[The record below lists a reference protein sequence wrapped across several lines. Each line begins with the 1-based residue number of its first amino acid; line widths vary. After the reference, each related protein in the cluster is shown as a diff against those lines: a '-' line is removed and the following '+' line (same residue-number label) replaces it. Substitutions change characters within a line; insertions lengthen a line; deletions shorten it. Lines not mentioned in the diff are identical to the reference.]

1 MVVFGRVGSDGVG
14 VGSVWVDPEPTLIEG
29 LKGTIQVV
37 FALPVGEGNSSRT
50 VLLKSR
56 RLDPIQPIGRI
67 TVSGLG
73 SDIAS
78 QVVPLEFVVSRSPGQ
93 YYGSARKT

>member
-14 VGSVWVDPEPTLIEG
+14 MSSVWVDPEPTLIEG

-37 FALPVGEGNSSRT
+37 IAFPVGEGNSSRAI
-50 VLLKSR
+50 LLKSR

-67 TVSGLG
+67 SVSGLG
-73 SDIAS
+73 SDVAS
-78 QVVPLEFVVSRSPGQ
+78 
-93 YYGSARKT
+93 